1 MAEADNTCTY
11 QDLDYSPLRYHK
23 VNHITYIV
31 LEKIMTFIL
40 LHGTQFDI
48 ALGNNAPCV

>member
-11 QDLDYSPLRYHK
+11 QDLDYSTLRCHK
-23 VNHITYIV
+23 VNLLYMV
-31 LEKIMTFIL
+31 LETFIL

-48 ALGNNAPCV
+48 ALGNNALCV